1 MDSWSNSRLVQA
13 VLVAAVLAVWGV
25 VLYRVATQVTASDE
39 PASAPATVTVDAPT
53 AEAAS
58 LREPQFGGRFSD
70 PFRIPKAQRP
80 APDPPDESEREPEPE
95 PEPPRPEP
103 PPPPSWAES
112 YAIVGLVD
120 GTALVRGPSGA
131 VHVLGVGDR
140 LDSAR
145 VARVTRHG
153 LVLTTPTRTDSI
165 RMTPDPSV
173 ALR

>member
-1 MDSWSNSRLVQA
+1 MDSWNNSRVVQA

-39 PASAPATVTVDAPT
+39 PASAPATAIVGAPT

-70 PFRIPKAQRP
+70 PFRMPGAKRP
-80 APDPPDESEREPEPE
+80 APTPPDDSAPEPDPE
-95 PEPPRPEP
+95 PKPPRPEP
-103 PPPPSWAES
+103 PAAPSWAES
-112 YAIVGLVD
+112 YAIIGLVD

-145 VARVTRHG
+145 VARVTGRG
-153 LVLTTPTRTDSI
+153 LILTTPTRTDSI